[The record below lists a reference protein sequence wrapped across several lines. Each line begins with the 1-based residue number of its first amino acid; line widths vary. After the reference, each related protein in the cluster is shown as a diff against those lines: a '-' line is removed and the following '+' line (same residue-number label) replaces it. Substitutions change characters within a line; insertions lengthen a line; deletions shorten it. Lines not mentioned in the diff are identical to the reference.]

1 MCRFYRMVRE
11 GYKTPRGGG
20 IMSHEHMRRYNR
32 TKSSVE
38 NLYFINLSHGFFSI
52 LFGKLLE
59 IIGATE
65 KDMMHQLYIGIEL
78 IALMVLSVRW

>member
-1 MCRFYRMVRE
+1 MVRE

-38 NLYFINLSHGFFSI
+38 NLSFIKVFIFF
-52 LFGKLLE
+52 FLE
-59 IIGATE
+59 YAG
-65 KDMMHQLYIGIEL
+65 EL
-78 IALMVLSVRW
+78 HIIALRRGKRPK